1 MRFFFGDLVE
11 YTCFSVLILVCV
23 CGGVNLFRLAVEYR
37 SSVLSVVVI
46 SESEIWIHV
55 SVPVRSLFV

>member
-1 MRFFFGDLVE
+1 MRCFFGDLVE

-23 CGGVNLFRLAVEYR
+23 CGGVNLFRLIVGYR

-46 SESEIWIHV
+46 SESEIWIQV